1 MREKLS
7 DTNYVAP
14 SQEISPQQPSSAAT
28 NTSGLKANSL
38 SFFEVLGESV
48 ANIAPT
54 ATPAITIPVVFAL
67 AGNGTWIS
75 YIIAT
80 VACVLL
86 AKQVN
91 VFSRRYAT
99 SGSIYTYVTDGLGSR
114 VGFMSGA
121 SILFAYITTA
131 VAVLAGFAIYAH
143 NLLAY
148 FNLSLPYP
156 VLMAIGT
163 VSAWFMAQKGVEL
176 STKTMMTMEFLSVSI
191 ISILGIVLLFSHHFS
206 INPNNVAFTNIS
218 FSHVASGLGLA
229 FFSFVGFEGAASM
242 GKEAKEPLKNIP
254 RAVISSPLAV
264 GIFFVIM
271 SLIMMMGF
279 SGTGHSLGESTS
291 PLAFLAT
298 SNHVSFLG
306 YCITLGAVI
315 SFWSSTVGVITAGSR
330 IMMKMSHEGYLPKIV
345 AFVNEKKKTPTFG
358 IGISGAIIGLLGVG
372 FTLMTTIENTYEW
385 FGTIAV
391 WGFLI
396 AYLLVTISAPV
407 FLHKYDELKTRHII
421 SSVITG
427 ILLMIPLVGSVYPQP
442 EGPAKFFP
450 YIFGAWLAIAFL
462 FHEFKD
468 QQMASIKQSDEI
480 KTQKS

>member
-1 MREKLS
+1 MHEKLS
-7 DTNYVAP
+7 DASYIEI
-14 SQEISPQQPSSAAT
+14 SKKISPQQPSSTVT
-28 NTSGLKANSL
+28 NSPGLKANSL

-86 AKQVN
+86 AKQEN

-143 NLLAY
+143 TLLAY
-148 FNLSLPYP
+148 INISLPYP
-156 VLMAIGT
+156 VLIAIGT
-163 VSAWFMAQKGVEL
+163 ITAWLMAQKGVEL

-254 RAVISSPLAV
+254 RAIISSPLAV

-279 SGTGHSLGESTS
+279 SGTGHSLGESMS
-291 PLAFLAT
+291 PLGFLAT
-298 SNHVSFLG
+298 RNHVSFLG
-306 YCITLGAVI
+306 YCITIGAVI

-330 IMMKMSHEGYLPKIV
+330 IMMKMSSENYLPKKFS
-345 AFVNEKKKTPTFG
+345 FVNEKKKTPTFA
-358 IGISGAIIGLLGVG
+358 IGVSGAIIGFLGVG
-372 FTLMTTIENTYEW
+372 FALMTTIENTYEW

-396 AYLLVTISAPV
+396 AYLLITISAPV
-407 FLHKYDELKTRHII
+407 FLYKSAELKIHN
-421 SSVITG
+421 VILSLITAV
-427 ILLMIPLVGSVYPQP
+427 LLMIPIVRSVYPQP
-442 EGPAKFFP
+442 EGPVKFFP
-450 YIFGAWLAIAFL
+450 YIFGAWLLIAFL

-468 QQMASIKQSDEI
+468 LQLAKKAAVTDQ
-480 KTQKS
+480 